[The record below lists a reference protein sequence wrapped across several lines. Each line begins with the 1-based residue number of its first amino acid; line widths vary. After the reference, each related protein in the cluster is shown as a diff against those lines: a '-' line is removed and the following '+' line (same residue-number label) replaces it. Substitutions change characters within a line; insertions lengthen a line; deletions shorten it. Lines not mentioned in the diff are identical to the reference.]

1 MVGLQT
7 TPEFRWDVLLSH
19 NSRDKPKVRPLAEA
33 LRDAGLRVWFDE
45 WNIGPGDD
53 IFAAVEHG
61 LQHTRVLVLCMTPA
75 AFGSDWVQLER
86 GTALFRDPMNRQRRF
101 IPALLED
108 CSVPDVL
115 RRYLYVDLR
124 DPAGPGLARLQA
136 ALAAPPV
143 GAP

>member
-19 NSRDKPKVRPLAEA
+19 NSRDKPKVRPIAEA
-33 LRDAGLRVWFDE
+33 LRAAGLRVWFDE

-53 IFAAVEHG
+53 IFAAVEEG

-86 GTALFRDPMNRQRRF
+86 GTALFRDHRPARDAADAAAAAACCAPSIAPTRRS
-101 IPALLED
+101 PRRPSSTTPL
-108 CSVPDVL
+108 VKL
-115 RRYLYVDLR
+115 RRS
-124 DPAGPGLARLQA
+124 PSASA
-136 ALAAPPV
+136 
-143 GAP
+143 